1 MGNKFSCMFLG
12 TNCEV
17 NCCDKYKPC
26 KVFSKTKHCAD
37 NYPCPTSCE
46 KGYYREF
53 DPRTKKIGTCKQYRK
68 PCGINQYRNSKYEG
82 CRDINTRELVE
93 SFSDNLQYSNN
104 RLLEYVLLIIMFYL
118 FYRFT
123 KLATT
128 K

>member
-1 MGNKFSCMFLG
+1 MFLG